1 VVRAR
6 RRTLEPV
13 CPDQMGAV
21 RAVRRGRP
29 VDPVAQA
36 LVHVAQVLEGAEQ
49 DGFADSVEE
58 LAVARKVGVLWGLI
72 LPASLLHPLY
82 QQFCGQG
89 RGRTADLPI
98 FRTPVPCPSPIGT
111 VRDLRWSVLATV
123 GGRPRTNANETGKG
137 DGSKAPTAPFDT
149 GLGNRCSIP

>member
-1 VVRAR
+1 MVRAR

-72 LPASLLHPLY
+72 LPVSLLHLLY
-82 QQFCGQG
+82 QQFGGQG

-98 FRTPVPCPSPIGT
+98 FS
-111 VRDLRWSVLATV
+111 
-123 GGRPRTNANETGKG
+123 
-137 DGSKAPTAPFDT
+137 SKST
-149 GLGNRCSIP
+149 